1 MFTNQ
6 PPQHQQPWYTNQQ
19 THAPAQQYAYGQQ
32 LPPTPVGPRYDR
44 PGMNNQSKQALSH
57 MLRLRLPSNQ
67 LISSQQQPSAAP
79 VAGPGAFQGMQ
90 RQQFIR
96 HQLRAQHGAPNIN
109 PQQGM
114 FASQQQQQQSQQQQS
129 PQQSQTQTQCHS
141 TTTGIQHTGTPVQQL
156 VTSTSAVMDRQVP
169 IQITLPPQTG
179 VPDAP
184 LRVLTIQVPASAI
197 QGKLQLFSYDN

>member
-1 MFTNQ
+1 MKQPPNQLQQMAFGNQQVPVSQQPGMFTNQ

-19 THAPAQQYAYGQQ
+19 THTPAQQYGYGQQ

-67 LISSQQQPSAAP
+67 LINSQQQPNATP
-79 VAGPGAFQGMQ
+79 VGGPGAFQGMQ

-96 HQLRAQHGAPNIN
+96 QQLRAQHGAPNIN

-114 FASQQQQQQSQQQQS
+114 FASQQQQQQPQQQGMYTGM
-129 PQQSQTQTQCHS
+129 QQ
-141 TTTGIQHTGTPVQQL
+141 GNI
-156 VTSTSAVMDRQVP
+156 M
-169 IQITLPPQTG
+169 IIY
-179 VPDAP
+179 
-184 LRVLTIQVPASAI
+184 
-197 QGKLQLFSYDN
+197 FM